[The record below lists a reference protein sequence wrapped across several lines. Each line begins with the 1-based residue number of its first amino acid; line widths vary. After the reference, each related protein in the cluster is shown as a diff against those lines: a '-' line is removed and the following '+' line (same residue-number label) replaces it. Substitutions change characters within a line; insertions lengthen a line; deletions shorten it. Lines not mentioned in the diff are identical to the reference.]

1 MIPYLLNLLIL
12 NKTVSYNINIVIIRC
27 DTRATEYYLYV
38 VRGYKKVRVLLDLFL
53 KILVSVVQVHL
64 EPPLQTLIYSQIL
77 KIRDI
82 Q

>member
-64 EPPLQTLIYSQIL
+64 EPPLKTLIYSQIL
-77 KIRDI
+77 EIRGI

>member
-77 KIRDI
+77 EIKGI